1 MNKHRSPASAG
12 RRTASWL
19 LLCLVCVAPVA
30 SAIEGNTPGL
40 AQAVD
45 AAWKRAA
52 EARRAE
58 GESARADANRRI
70 ARSFA
75 ADEPSFGISRT
86 EGDWYGGSR
95 AGTGTETEVGLS
107 VPLWM
112 PGQRGAAR
120 AAAGADVEWA
130 EANLAQARL
139 EVAGRVREAA
149 WAIAARQATQ
159 EQVRAKVGFLAKLA
173 TDVGRRVKAGDL
185 ARSDELSARADL
197 LAAEAELAD
206 AERELHDSVARW
218 KVLTG
223 LEVLP
228 DAGEIENESHADVDS
243 LLAKAGTPP
252 SLVAAEKAVQ
262 RAEGELKAVRRSLGT
277 PPELTIGA
285 KDEADSPGVVGERS
299 LVMELRIPLGL
310 GARRSLVRAQAQ
322 TEFDVAQAELS
333 IARSRYAAELEAAR
347 LAIALADRQL
357 DSESRRADLLAERV
371 RLMEQAFAAGEI
383 DLAELLLTT
392 RYSAEADADRAR
404 RHAEHGMAHARLLQ
418 AIGMLP

>member
-1 MNKHRSPASAG
+1 MSKHRSPARAG
-12 RRTASWL
+12 RRAAPWL
-19 LLCLVCVAPVA
+19 LLCLACAAPAA
-30 SAIEGNTPGL
+30 SAIEGNAPGL
-40 AQAVD
+40 ARAVD
-45 AAWKRAA
+45 AAWQRAV

-75 ADEPSFGISRT
+75 AAEPSLSFSRT
-86 EGDWYGGSR
+86 EGDWYGGAR

-149 WAIAARQATQ
+149 WEIAARQATR
-159 EQVRAKVGFLAKLA
+159 EQAQAKVGFLTKLA
-173 TDVGRRVKAGDL
+173 DDVERRVKAGDL
-185 ARSDELSARADL
+185 AHSDALSARADQ
-197 LAAEAELAD
+197 LAAEAERDD

-223 LEVLP
+223 LDTLP
-228 DAGEIENESHADVDS
+228 DAGEIENESHADVDA
-243 LLAKAGTPP
+243 LLARAGTPP
-252 SLVAAEKAVQ
+252 SLVAAEKAVL

-285 KDEADSPGVVGERS
+285 KDEADGPGAVGERS
-299 LVMELRIPLGL
+299 LVVELRVPLGV

-322 TEFDVAQAELS
+322 TGLDVAQAELAL
-333 IARSRYAAELEAAR
+333 ARSRHAAELEAAR
-347 LAIALADRQL
+347 LAIVLADRQL
-357 DSESRRADLLAERV
+357 DSESRRAGLLAERV
-371 RLMEQAFAAGEI
+371 RLMQRAFAAGEI

-392 RYSAEADADRAR
+392 RYSAEAEADRAR
-404 RHAEHGMAHARLLQ
+404 RHAEHGLAHARLLQ
-418 AIGMLP
+418 VIGMLP

>member
-1 MNKHRSPASAG
+1 MTRRRSPGHAIP
-12 RRTASWL
+12 WL
-19 LLCLVCVAPVA
+19 LLCLACAAPAA
-30 SAIEGNTPGL
+30 SAVEGNAPGL

-45 AAWKRAA
+45 AAWARAA

-58 GESARADANRRI
+58 GESVRADAQRRI

-75 ADEPSFGISRT
+75 ADEPSLGLSRT
-86 EGDWYGGSR
+86 EGDWYGGAR
-95 AGTGTETEVGLS
+95 AGTGTETEIGLS

-120 AAAGADVEWA
+120 AAAGADVAWA

-139 EVAGRVREAA
+139 DVAGRVREAA
-149 WAIAARQATQ
+149 WEIAARQATQ

-173 TDVGRRVKAGDL
+173 TDVERRVTAGDL
-185 ARSDELSARADL
+185 ARSDALAARADQ

-223 LEVLP
+223 LETLP
-228 DAGEIENESHADVDS
+228 DASEIENESHADVDS
-243 LLAKAGTPP
+243 LLARAGTPP

-262 RAEGELKAVRRSLGT
+262 RAEAELKAVRRSLGT
-277 PPELTIGA
+277 PPELTLGA
-285 KDEADSPGVVGERS
+285 KDEADGPGAVGERS

-310 GARRSLVRAQAQ
+310 GARRSLARAQAQ
-322 TEFDVAQAELS
+322 TGLDVAQAELA
-333 IARSRYAAELEAAR
+333 IARSRYAAELEAAK
-347 LAIALADRQL
+347 LAIVLADRQL

-404 RHAEHGMAHARLLQ
+404 RHAEHGLAHARLLQ